1 MEEVDSWDF
10 SNSKDS
16 SVVGANGKAAGW
28 GRAVWDSWE
37 AGGMEPKL
45 GGWVPLAQR
54 QVTSSLVLGNE
65 KPGGEE
71 DGGKLRGFI

>member
-1 MEEVDSWDF
+1 
-10 SNSKDS
+10 
-16 SVVGANGKAAGW
+16 
-28 GRAVWDSWE
+28 
-37 AGGMEPKL
+37 MEPKL